1 MKTVL
6 PDVPAHVI
14 ASALALLAGSIV
26 MFMGLIRCGWV
37 VDMIPLTS
45 LSAFMT
51 GSAITIIAGQLHT
64 MLGITGITA
73 TDPPYM
79 VLITTLR
86 GLPQATL
93 DAAMG
98 LSALAMLYLIKYSCS
113 YAGGRLPKHQRLLF
127 FLATLRVV
135 FVVCIYTL
143 ISFLVNRGL
152 PEDQV
157 KFKIVLDVPRGR
169 SLTIPLN
176 VHC

>member
-1 MKTVL
+1 M
-6 PDVPAHVI
+6 
-14 ASALALLAGSIV
+14 
-26 MFMGLIRCGWV
+26 

-51 GSAITIIAGQLHT
+51 GSALTIIAGQLHT
-64 MLGITGITA
+64 MLGITGIKT
-73 TDPPYM
+73 TDPPYL

-86 GLPQATL
+86 KLPLSTL

-98 LSALAMLYLIKYSCS
+98 LSALAMLYLIKYGCS
-113 YAGGRLPKHQRLLF
+113 YVGARLPKHQRLLF

-135 FVVCIYTL
+135 FVVCLYTL

-157 KFKIVLDVPRGR
+157 KFSIVLDVPTGMW
-169 SLTIPLN
+169 T
-176 VHC
+176 